1 MNDHE
6 IPWRDMVAALHRRR
20 RLIANVW
27 ISGAAIIAFALLMT
41 GPRYESTAKLM
52 VTNDRPSTI
61 APEDAAA
68 PAEKVSDEDLNA
80 EVTLLSSDGLVRE
93 VLEPYR
99 GTPYEPA
106 EGAFK
111 RFTGLPRDVVSWV
124 YRTLH
129 GIPQESSFDRWV
141 DHTRKHLEV
150 ELVKKSNLISVSYGD
165 RSVSPEW
172 TSKLVNDLIDKHL
185 QHHDRRSRQS
195 DAFRFYENQL
205 AVLHGKVSE
214 AEQAQQAFFQR
225 EGLDSLPEQRGNWRQ
240 RLVDL
245 NTELATAE
253 RDLTSVQARADFLAA
268 EIKNHPKTV
277 TESSRAAQNQA
288 VQFLKPKILEKEI
301 QRSELL
307 SVYAPTSSKVVAV
320 EKELADAKRLLKQ
333 EKETIDEATT
343 TVNPTYQALEIDL
356 AQTRATLSAAQAKV
370 TSLKAQIAEC
380 RAKIDHLDGVAAEQD
395 HLQQQ
400 VDTARQ
406 ALAIY
411 SKKAEQARL
420 SSALD
425 DSRIV
430 NLAIAEPAEVPPA
443 PASSHALV
451 ILLAAVLLSLMVA
464 VVCGLARDWLDP
476 TVKNGAQARRTAALP
491 VLAEVSSS

>member
-1 MNDHE
+1 MTDHD
-6 IPWRDMVAALHRRR
+6 IPWRELVAALHRRR
-20 RLIANVW
+20 RLITNVW

-41 GPRYESTAKLM
+41 GPRYEATARLT

-61 APEDAAA
+61 SPEDAAQ
-68 PAEKVSDEDLNA
+68 PTEKVSDEDLNA
-80 EVTLLSSDGLVRE
+80 EVTLLSSDALVRE

-99 GTPYEPA
+99 GTPYEPS
-106 EGAFK
+106 EGTLK
-111 RFTGLPRDVVSWV
+111 RVTSLPRDVVSWV

-129 GIPQESSFDRWV
+129 GIPAETGFDRWV
-141 DHTRKHLEV
+141 EHTRKHLDI

-172 TSKLVNDLIDKHL
+172 TAKLVNGLIDRHL

-195 DAFRFYENQL
+195 DAFRFFENQL
-205 AVLHGKVSE
+205 QVLRDKATE
-214 AEQAQQAFFQR
+214 AEQAQQSFFQR
-225 EGLDSLPEQRGNWRQ
+225 EGLDSLPEQRDTWRQ

-245 NTELATAE
+245 NTEVAAAE
-253 RDLTSVQARADFLAA
+253 RDLVAVQARADFLAA
-268 EIKNHPKTV
+268 EIRNHPKTV
-277 TESSRAAQNQA
+277 TESSHAAQNQA

-307 SVYAPTSSKVVAV
+307 SVYAPTSAKVIAV

-333 EKETIDEATT
+333 EKEVIDEATT
-343 TVNPTYQALEIDL
+343 TVNPTYQAIELDL
-356 AQTRATLSAAQAKV
+356 AQTRATLSAAQARV
-370 TSLKAQIAEC
+370 DSLRGQIVEC
-380 RAKIDHLDGVAAEQD
+380 RAKIEHLDQVAAEQD

-400 VDTARQ
+400 VDTAKQ
-406 ALAIY
+406 ALAVY

-430 NLAIAEPAEVPPA
+430 NLAIAEPAEVP
-443 PASSHALV
+443 SSPSGNHALV
-451 ILLAAVLLSLMVA
+451 ILLAAVVLSLMAAIVTA
-464 VVCGLARDWLDP
+464 LVRDYFDP
-476 TVKNGAQARRTAALP
+476 TVKNGVQARRTAALP
-491 VLAEVSSS
+491 VLAEVSS

>member
-99 GTPYEPA
+99 GTTYEPA
-106 EGAFK
+106 EGTFK

-268 EIKNHPKTV
+268 AAAM
-277 TESSRAAQNQA
+277 AAQRHA
-288 VQFLKPKILEKEI
+288 RVIGVFARLWLRDGKP
-301 QRSELL
+301 R
-307 SVYAPTSSKVVAV
+307 Y
-320 EKELADAKRLLKQ
+320 LAHIPRVWRLL
-333 EKETIDEATT
+333 ER
-343 TVNPTYQALEIDL
+343 ALLHPAL
-356 AQTRATLSAAQAKV
+356 APLRRWFDAHVPAAQR
-370 TSLKAQIAEC
+370 
-380 RAKIDHLDGVAAEQD
+380 RAPEAA
-395 HLQQQ
+395 
-400 VDTARQ
+400 
-406 ALAIY
+406 
-411 SKKAEQARL
+411 
-420 SSALD
+420 
-425 DSRIV
+425 
-430 NLAIAEPAEVPPA
+430 
-443 PASSHALV
+443 
-451 ILLAAVLLSLMVA
+451 
-464 VVCGLARDWLDP
+464 
-476 TVKNGAQARRTAALP
+476 
-491 VLAEVSSS
+491 